1 MSVIKGGLLVS
12 GRGITKADI
21 LVGNGVI
28 QQIGEDIQAPQVL
41 DASGRYVLPGIIDA
55 HCHPI
60 YADKMDTFSHSAAC
74 GGITTII
81 PFFGNL
87 ATWGASGR
95 TSEIVKAL
103 IEEGERISYLDF
115 AIHAAFVAEDD
126 VVAEIPKLI
135 EAGVLSFKMYMTYPR
150 RGMMMPDQKMLE
162 AMAVAAAEG
171 GLAMVHA
178 ENGYGIDY
186 LVDKFTAEGKV
197 SRDYFMLTQPNI
209 LEVEAVH
216 RAATYAS
223 LTGCPLYYV
232 HLSAREIPGIIS
244 RMKQEGKRIFG
255 ETCPQYLCLTN
266 QAVLERGPLGKVG
279 PPLRQ
284 PEDNEAIWA
293 GLASGIID
301 TVASD
306 SCNLKAEQKAWGGA
320 SQDAIGG
327 REARPDSGN
336 IFEARFGAPSA
347 EQMLPVV
354 YHEGVNCG
362 RITLP
367 RLVQTMCENPAKIFG
382 LYPQKGALQVGSDAD
397 IVLLDPAARF
407 TISAS
412 NMHGN
417 ADFTLFEGKE
427 VVGAPVLVM
436 QRGEV
441 VVEDGQL
448 KREAGRAKFLP
459 GNRDTAAYAEKG
471 FTVEPTSRV

>member
-1 MSVIKGGLLVS
+1 
-12 GRGITKADI
+12 
-21 LVGNGVI
+21 
-28 QQIGEDIQAPQVL
+28 
-41 DASGRYVLPGIIDA
+41 
-55 HCHPI
+55 
-60 YADKMDTFSHSAAC
+60 
-74 GGITTII
+74 
-81 PFFGNL
+81 
-87 ATWGASGR
+87 
-95 TSEIVKAL
+95 
-103 IEEGERISYLDF
+103 
-115 AIHAAFVAEDD
+115 
-126 VVAEIPKLI
+126 
-135 EAGVLSFKMYMTYPR
+135 
-150 RGMMMPDQKMLE
+150 
-162 AMAVAAAEG
+162 
-171 GLAMVHA
+171 
-178 ENGYGIDY
+178 
-186 LVDKFTAEGKV
+186 
-197 SRDYFMLTQPNI
+197 
-209 LEVEAVH
+209 
-216 RAATYAS
+216 
-223 LTGCPLYYV
+223 
-232 HLSAREIPGIIS
+232 
-244 RMKQEGKRIFG
+244 MKQEGKRIFG

-367 RLVQTMCENPAKIFG
+367 RLVQTMCENPAK
-382 LYPQKGALQVGSDAD
+382 
-397 IVLLDPAARF
+397 
-407 TISAS
+407 
-412 NMHGN
+412 M
-417 ADFTLFEGKE
+417 